1 LKVSRNELIELLKLA
16 FEGLGFDQGD
26 YENAAKLVTHAEM
39 WGLGGLEVLA
49 RALVG
54 ASLQPH
60 QAVQVLR
67 EDHHSAVIDGQNL
80 SSLLCLRSAA
90 DLAYVKCLSSPV
102 GKVTITRCQ
111 HRLLVFQHL
120 IGLSLRWVT
129 CSASW
134 WAGPED
140 NVLHVLSVLPG
151 ERTPSP
157 EYKVY
162 QVIGEKVKGEK
173 LTGDN
178 NGLTST
184 GQLEIYSAQS
194 SQAMSAHLAELLP
207 PSADLIKT
215 LNSGDMLANYE
226 SSLVDG
232 IGVDDALWFKLVSLA
247 AEMLVPSSDQ
257 SRSGAGD

>member
-1 LKVSRNELIELLKLA
+1 MKVSRNELIELLKLA

-26 YENAAKLVTHAEM
+26 YENAAKLVTCAEM

-54 ASLQPH
+54 PSLRQHQP
-60 QAVQVLR
+60 VQVLQ
-67 EDHHSAVIDGQNL
+67 EDHHCAVIDGQDL

-90 DLAYVKCLSSPV
+90 DLAYVKCLSSPM

-120 IGLSLRWVT
+120 ISLGLRRVT

-140 NVLHVLSVLPG
+140 NFLHVLSVLPG
-151 ERTPSP
+151 QRTPSP
-157 EYKVY
+157 EYRVY
-162 QVIGEKVKGEK
+162 QLKDEKVKGNK
-173 LTGDN
+173 I
-178 NGLTST
+178 GLSST
-184 GQLEIYSAQS
+184 GQLDIYSAQS
-194 SQAMSAHLAELLP
+194 PQVMSTYLAELLP
-207 PSADLIKT
+207 PSVDLIKT
-215 LNSGDMLANYE
+215 LNSGDMLANYQ

-232 IGVDDALWFKLVSLA
+232 IGVDDTFWFKLVSLA

>member
-26 YENAAKLVTHAEM
+26 YENAAKLVTYAEM

-54 ASLQPH
+54 PSLRQHQP
-60 QAVQVLR
+60 VQVLQ
-67 EDHHSAVIDGQNL
+67 EDHHSAVIDGQDL

-102 GKVTITRCQ
+102 GKVMITRCQ
-111 HRLLVFQHL
+111 HRLLVFQLL
-120 IGLSLRWVT
+120 ISLGLRWVA

-140 NVLHVLSVLPG
+140 DFLHVLNVFPG
-151 ERTPSP
+151 ERNPLP
-157 EYKVY
+157 EYSIYRVK
-162 QVIGEKVKGEK
+162 GEKVKGDK
-173 LTGDN
+173 VKGN
-178 NGLTST
+178 KIGLTST
-184 GQLEIYSAQS
+184 RQLDIYSAQS
-194 SQAMSAHLAELLP
+194 SQAMSAYLLELLP

-226 SSLVDG
+226 TSLVDG
-232 IGVDDALWFKLVSLA
+232 IGVDDALWSKLVSLA